1 MTAVKGSKQYNMVVV
16 PYRPWVRVGLF
27 CLVLVVVTGSSLFA
41 YRYGM
46 DKGLATKVEV
56 VRERDQI
63 KRQLDD
69 SLRQLNDQRQ
79 QIADLKVGNQV
90 DARANEEVRRTVE
103 SQQNKIA
110 ELNEEI
116 GFYKA
121 VMLPNA
127 DEKGLRIERLDV
139 KDAGQPGKYHYSL
152 LLTQIVDK
160 HDYIEGGVQ
169 IKLLGVENDAET
181 SIPLAQLGDDPSND
195 SANNIKFRFRYFQN
209 IEGDL
214 MIPEGFQ
221 PKEFMVVAQSTGR
234 GGQRLEKKFEWHI
247 GEG

>member
-1 MTAVKGSKQYNMVVV
+1 MTVVKGSKQYNMVVV
-16 PYRPWVRVGLF
+16 PYRPWYRMGVV
-27 CLVLVVVTGSSLFA
+27 CLVLAVMTGSSLFA
-41 YRYGM
+41 YWYGM
-46 DKGLATKVEV
+46 GKGLATRVEV

-63 KRQLDD
+63 KHQLDE
-69 SLRQLNDQRQ
+69 SLHLIKDQRQ

-90 DARANEEVRRTVE
+90 DAKANEEVRRTVE
-103 SQQNKIA
+103 TQQNKIA

-139 KDAGQPGKYHYSL
+139 KHTGQPGKYHFSL

-160 HDYIEGGVQ
+160 HNYIEGGVQ
-169 IKLLGVENDAET
+169 IKLLGTENDTET
-181 SIPLAQLGDDPSND
+181 SIPLAQLGDGPGSGN
-195 SANNIKFRFRYFQN
+195 ANNIKFRFRYFQN

-214 MIPEGFQ
+214 TIPDGFQ
-221 PKEFMVVAQSTGR
+221 PKEFMVVAQASGR
-234 GGQRLEKKFEWHI
+234 GGQRLEKKFEWHT